1 MTLNPFAPTFRPQQ
15 RPKPY
20 SFSRPA
26 TLVAM
31 NPSQPSDSLA
41 TDAKASTAES
51 PSPQIE
57 EQIRLL
63 SVQLNQLQTYSE
75 SSIQQTTPLLQK
87 FPLAHLKQAQYLHSV
102 QLTVAKLHQDLESE
116 RLERQTLQLLVFQL
130 QKDLIFTQNILMNK
144 TTGTPPK
151 QFSIDPPSAGTVTN
165 PTVPGTHE
173 TSRAS
178 TSQIILMDDSK
189 TPKSPALPF
198 SPTLCQS
205 SSNSQTLYSVA
216 PPDIVSKFNAL
227 EKQIKDDL
235 SCQKSLLSSIQSN
248 YSFLYDKIR
257 PLEAGSNNTILW
269 RLPSV
274 RFIFDS
280 AKLAHRQSKPIDD
293 KTTGYWSPAFRTH
306 PYGYNFIIRFHP
318 YGIGTTAGQFATIIF
333 AFFPGDYDG
342 LLRWP
347 FPKAIHLS
355 LRDQLDPLNAWTQT
369 IQPTQEPPFRRPTS
383 SLKNDAFAV
392 ALYKF
397 IPNSKLFSETDGY
410 VVNDTC
416 YIENSFSD
424 PNAQKSPTQK
434 LPFPP
439 FP

>member
-1 MTLNPFAPTFRPQQ
+1 MTLNPFASPFCPQQ

-20 SFSRPA
+20 SFNRPK
-26 TLVAM
+26 TLMAM
-31 NPSQPSDSLA
+31 NPSQQSDSPA
-41 TDAKASTAES
+41 TGAKASTAKS

-57 EQIRLL
+57 EQIQSL
-63 SVQLNQLQTYSE
+63 SAQLNQLQTYSE
-75 SSIQQTTPLLQK
+75 ATIQQTTPLLQK

-116 RLERQTLQLLVFQL
+116 KLERQTLQLLVFQL
-130 QKDLIFTQNILMNK
+130 QKDLIFTQNILMNQK
-144 TTGTPPK
+144 TGTPTK
-151 QFSIDPPSAGTVTN
+151 QFSIDPPSAGTITN
-165 PTVPGTHE
+165 PTVPETHE
-173 TSRAS
+173 LPQAS
-178 TSQIILMDDSK
+178 TSQIILMGNSH
-189 TPKSPALPF
+189 TPKSPDLP
-198 SPTLCQS
+198 SSTPCQLPSNFQTPPPAAS
-205 SSNSQTLYSVA
+205 S
-216 PPDIVSKFNAL
+216 DIISKLNAL
-227 EKQIKDDL
+227 EKQTKDDL
-235 SCQKSLLSSIQSN
+235 SRQKSLLSSIQSN

-257 PLEAGSNNTILW
+257 QLEAGSNDTILW

-280 AKLAHRQSKPIDD
+280 AKSAHSQSKPIDD
-293 KTTGYWSPAFRTH
+293 KTTGYWSPVFRTH

-318 YGIGTTAGQFATIIF
+318 YGIDTTAGQFATLIF

-347 FPKAIHLS
+347 FSKVIHLS

-383 SLKNDAFAV
+383 SLKNEAFAV

-397 IPNSKLFSETDGY
+397 IPHSKLFSETDGY

-416 YIENSFSD
+416 YIEISFSD
-424 PNAQKSPTQK
+424 PSVQKSSTRK
-434 LPFPP
+434 LAFPP
-439 FP
+439 FQ